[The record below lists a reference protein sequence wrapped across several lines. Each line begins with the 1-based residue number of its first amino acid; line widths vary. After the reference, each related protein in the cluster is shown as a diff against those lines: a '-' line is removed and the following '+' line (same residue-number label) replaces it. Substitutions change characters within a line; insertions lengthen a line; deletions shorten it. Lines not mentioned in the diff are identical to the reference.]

1 MKRMIVTT
9 FAALSM
15 LVVSCGNNK
24 NDAPSDTAIE
34 IDTDSSSVNTGGSGD
49 SLSVPDKG
57 SADLNRGGD
66 TTRMSY

>member
-1 MKRMIVTT
+1 MKRIIVITFTALTT
-9 FAALSM
+9 
-15 LVVSCGNNK
+15 LVVSCGNN
-24 NDAPSDTAIE
+24 NDDAPSDTATE
-34 IDTDSSSVNTGGSGD
+34 INTDSSSVNTAGSGD